1 LPASSPTQA
10 LDADRRW
17 FGAALTEQLLLRP
30 VSYSA
35 AQHLSEAAGSVT
47 RCFAGKY
54 KCLTLHFASV
64 QVEFAILHSAFAAN
78 RCYTIAPLNSEI
90 NVQVFLEEPQF
101 LHINLN
107 QIDL

>member
-1 LPASSPTQA
+1 LPASSITQA
-10 LDADRRW
+10 LDANRRW
-17 FGAALTEQLLLRP
+17 LDAAVTQWLLLWP

-35 AQHLSEAAGSVT
+35 AQLPSEAAGSAA
-47 RCFAGKY
+47 RCFAGKHR
-54 KCLTLHFASV
+54 CPTLHFASV

-101 LHINLN
+101 LQVNLN
-107 QIDL
+107 QIDS